1 MRIVA
6 LAALCSGL
14 LIVSAPA
21 DEKPS
26 PSAIEK
32 GTVQFKPL
40 GEQKEIPQ
48 CYRLEAHQFDYE
60 MNKLRTLKGLGVE
73 VYHLR
78 FPSPVKSACPENNT
92 VHAEYYR
99 PRGKGPFP
107 GVIVLDILGGNQQ
120 LSRLISTTFAEN
132 QIGALFVQMAYYGP
146 RRPKGSNLRLL
157 SPDVKQTLEA
167 IKQTVLDMRRATA
180 WLEARPEI
188 DRQRLGILGTSLGSF
203 MGSLTA
209 EMEPKL
215 KRVAIVLG
223 GGGLVDAY
231 YDHPQAKTARKFWE
245 ALGGTKA
252 SLARAIADVDP
263 ITCAAN
269 LKDRKVLMIAAK
281 KDEVVPPRAA
291 EAMWKATGKQK
302 IIWYDAGHY
311 TAALYIVP
319 ALQQVIEH
327 FNAKE

>member
-1 MRIVA
+1 MRIFA
-6 LAALCSGL
+6 LAL
-14 LIVSAPA
+14 LGSWLLASPIQAGKKPPA
-21 DEKPS
+21 VAVD
-26 PSAIEK
+26 K
-32 GTVQFKPL
+32 GTVHFKPL
-40 GEQKEIPQ
+40 GDQKNIPER
-48 CYRLEAHQFDYE
+48 YRLADHQFDYE
-60 MNKLRTLKGLGVE
+60 MNKLRDLKSIDVE
-73 VYHLR
+73 VYQVR

-120 LSRLISTTFAEN
+120 LSRLISTHLAQN
-132 QIGALFVQMAYYGP
+132 QISALFVQMAYYGP
-146 RRPKGSNLRLL
+146 RRPKDSNLRLL
-157 SPDVKQTLEA
+157 SPDVKHTMEA

-188 DRQRLGILGTSLGSF
+188 DSKRLGILGTSLGSF

-215 KRVAIVLG
+215 KRVAILLG
-223 GGGLVDAY
+223 GGGLVDVY
-231 YDHPQAKTARKFWE
+231 YDHPQAKPARKLWE
-245 ALGGTKA
+245 AIGGTKE

-263 ITCAAN
+263 ITHAAN
-269 LKDRKVLMIAAK
+269 LKDRKVLMLAAK
-281 KDEVVPPRAA
+281 KDEIVPPKAA

-302 IIWYDAGHY
+302 IVWFDAGHY

-319 ALQQVIEH
+319 AMELVVEH
-327 FNAKE
+327 FSAKE